1 MTHCVFRKENPFFM
15 HRMDSGVGVMEAEGS
30 LRGTAEDSCRG
41 RTWGRKDS
49 EIIKR
54 KTFRVK

>member
-1 MTHCVFRKENPFFM
+1 M